1 MLPKLTIKN
10 KTFSLPIFQGGM
22 GIGVSMA
29 SLAGAVSKEGGLGII
44 SSAAIDRLV
53 SSRLGRMVNNFQAT
67 IEEINLAKSIGK
79 FVGINIMVALSK
91 FYKDIVKASVEAGV
105 DAIVSGGGLPLEL
118 PSICPPKDTALIPI
132 VSSARS
138 LEIICKKWERQG
150 YRPDA
155 AVLEGPL
162 AGGHLGFKLEEID
175 SKEHTLEKLLPPVL
189 DVAKKYG
196 DFPVIAA
203 GGIFTH
209 QDIVKFIKM
218 GASGVQLGTR
228 FLATHESGANPA
240 YKEAVVKATK
250 DDIVVAH
257 HPGSPC
263 GLPFRVIKFSPMYQA
278 ALSKI
283 RKPLCNLGYLLTKDE
298 EGKYTKCP
306 AKHDNDK
313 FFCICNGLLSSG
325 GFNPFNDAMLF
336 TVGAKAYL
344 IDKIVSVKELMEE
357 LSGKIFPTPALSGS

>member
-10 KTFSLPIFQGGM
+10 KTFKLPIFQGGM

-29 SLAGAVSKEGGLGII
+29 PLAGAVSKEGGLGII

-53 SSRLGRMVNNFQAT
+53 SSRLSKIVNNFQAT
-67 IEEINLAKSIGK
+67 IEEINFAKSIGK
-79 FVGINIMVALSK
+79 FVGINIMVALTK
-91 FYKDIVKASVEAGV
+91 FYKETVKAAIEAGV
-105 DAIVSGGGLPLEL
+105 DAIVSGGGLPLDL
-118 PSICPPKDTALIPI
+118 PSIHPPKDTALIPI

-138 LEIICKKWERQG
+138 LEVICKKWERYG

-162 AGGHLGFKLEEID
+162 AGGHLGFKLEDID
-175 SKEHTLEKLLPPVL
+175 SEEHKLENLLPSVL

-196 DFPVIAA
+196 EFPIIAA

-209 QDIVKFIKM
+209 EDIVRFIKM

-228 FLATHESGANPA
+228 FLATHESGANDA
-240 YKEAVVKATK
+240 YKKAVVNARKE
-250 DDIVVAH
+250 DIVVAY

-278 ALSKI
+278 ALKKL
-283 RKPLCNLGYLLTKDE
+283 RKPLCNLGYLLSKDE
-298 EGKYTKCP
+298 EGRFTRCP
-306 AKHDNDK
+306 AKSDNEK

-325 GFNPFNDAMLF
+325 GYNPFNDTMLF

-344 IDKIVSVKELMEE
+344 IDKIVSVKELMQE
-357 LSGKIFPTPALSGS
+357 LSGNMFAAPMPQGL

>member
-10 KTFSLPIFQGGM
+10 KTFRLPIFQGGM

-29 SLAGAVSKEGGLGII
+29 PLAGAVSKEGGLGII

-53 SSRLGRMVNNFQAT
+53 SSRLGKIVSNFQAT
-67 IEEINLAKSIGK
+67 IEEINLAKNIGK
-79 FVGINIMVALSK
+79 FVGINIMVAVTK
-91 FYKDIVKASVEAGV
+91 FYKDTVKAAIEAGV
-105 DAIVSGGGLPLEL
+105 DAIVSGAGLPLDL
-118 PSICPPKDTALIPI
+118 PSIHPPKDTALIPI

-162 AGGHLGFKLEEID
+162 AGGHLGFKFDEIN
-175 SKEHTLEKLLPPVL
+175 SEEHTLEKLLPPVL

-196 DFPVIAA
+196 DFPVIVA

-240 YKEAVVKATK
+240 YKEAVVKAKK
-250 DDIVVAH
+250 DDIIVAQY
-257 HPGSPC
+257 PGSPC
-263 GLPFRVIKFSPMYQA
+263 GLPFRLIKFSPMYQVA
-278 ALSKI
+278 IQRL
-283 RKPLCNLGYLLTKDE
+283 RKPLCNLGYLLSKDE
-298 EGKYTKCP
+298 EGRYTKCP
-306 AKHDNDK
+306 AKEDNNK

-325 GFNPFNDAMLF
+325 GFNPFNEAMLF

-344 IDKIVSVKELMEE
+344 VDKIMSVKELMQE
-357 LSGKIFPTPALSGS
+357 LAGGDILTPLPDTV

>member
-10 KTFSLPIFQGGM
+10 KTFKLPIFQGGM

-29 SLAGAVSKEGGLGII
+29 PLAGAVSREGGFGII

-53 SSRLGRMVNNFQAT
+53 SSRLGKIVSNFQAT
-67 IEEINLAKSIGK
+67 IEEISLAKSIGK
-79 FVGINIMVALSK
+79 FVGINIMVALSR
-91 FYKDIVKASVEAGV
+91 FYKDTVKAAIEAGV

-138 LEIICKKWERQG
+138 LEIICKKWERYH

-162 AGGHLGFKLEEID
+162 AGGHLGFKLEEVNSED
-175 SKEHTLEKLLPPVL
+175 HSLEKLLPPVL

-196 DFPVIAA
+196 DFPIIVA

-209 QDIVKFIKM
+209 SDIVKFIKM

-228 FLATHESGANPA
+228 FLVTHESSANAA
-240 YKEAVVKATK
+240 YKEAVLRAKIE
-250 DDIVVAH
+250 DIVVAH

-263 GLPFRVIKFSPMYQA
+263 GLPFRVLKFSPMYQM
-278 ALSKI
+278 ALKRS
-283 RKPLCNLGYLLTKDE
+283 RKPLCNLGYLLAKDDN
-298 EGKYTKCP
+298 GNFTKCP
-306 AKHDNDK
+306 AKQDNEK

-344 IDKIVSVKELMEE
+344 VDKILSVKELMEE
-357 LSGKIFPTPALSGS
+357 LSGTILHSPLTQGV